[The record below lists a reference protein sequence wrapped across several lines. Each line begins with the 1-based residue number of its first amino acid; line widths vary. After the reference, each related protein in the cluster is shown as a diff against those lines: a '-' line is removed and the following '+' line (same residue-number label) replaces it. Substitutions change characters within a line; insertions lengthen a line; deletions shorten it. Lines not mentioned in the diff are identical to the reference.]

1 MKERKAVWVTVRVCG
16 GLANYTP
23 GRAEHHRLE
32 VPPGT
37 TAGQVLRLLGVPT
50 DEVWLLAVD
59 QKQVDESRVLH
70 AGDELLVFPP
80 VAGGQAGN
88 GGAA

>member
-1 MKERKAVWVTVRVCG
+1 LKGREIVQVAVRVCG
-16 GLANYTP
+16 GLANYTQ
-23 GRAEHHRLE
+23 GRAEYHRLE
-32 VPPGT
+32 VPPGI
-37 TAGQVLRLLGVPT
+37 TAGQILQLLGIPES
-50 DEVWLLAVD
+50 EVWLLAVG
-59 QKQVDESRVLH
+59 QRQVDESRVLN